1 MPDHR
6 ATIACASYTHARRHP
21 MVLGRIGGWAP
32 PFQLSIA
39 QIVVAGASFAA
50 MTWSW
55 SAWARFMPDTV
66 AMVVAAGVPVGAAWA
81 LRRVRIEG
89 RSLPRAA
96 LGYLVL
102 WSQPAAGVAG
112 GRPYR
117 PGHPRRTAG
126 ARTWVSARRP

>member
-1 MPDHR
+1 VPDHH

-21 MVLGRIGGWAP
+21 IVLGRIGGWAP

-39 QIVVAGASFAA
+39 QIVVLGVSFAA
-50 MTWSW
+50 MTWTW
-55 SAWARFMPDTV
+55 SAWAPFLPDTV
-66 AMVVAAGVPVGAAWA
+66 AMVVAAGVPVSAAWA

-96 LGYLVL
+96 LGYVVS
-102 WSQPAAGVAG
+102 WSQPAGGTVA

-117 PGHPRRTAG
+117 PGRPRRANSS
-126 ARTWVSARRP
+126 RMWVTGRCP

>member
-6 ATIACASYTHARRHP
+6 VTIACASYTHARRHP

-39 QIVVAGASFAA
+39 QLVVLVASFGA
-50 MTWSW
+50 MTWTW
-55 SAWARFMPDTV
+55 SAWAPLLPDTV
-66 AMVVAAGVPVGAAWA
+66 AMMVAAGVPVTAAWA

-96 LGYLVL
+96 LGHLVL
-102 WSQPAAGVAG
+102 WSQPTAGVVA

-117 PGHPRRTAG
+117 PGPPRRSDG
-126 ARTWVSARRP
+126 ARTWLAGSGA